1 MPSSRVFQ
9 THSHTLT
16 HTHTHSHT
24 LTHTHTLTG
33 PSPPCSSIAPI
44 GEIDWK
50 VVVIPSDN
58 PKADAINGTA
68 DAEEA
73 YPGEVAEILEWLKFY
88 KTVKNVNGTLEPSG
102 DPPMEFGYDEAC
114 VDGEILSTV
123 LGSRASLYQ
132 ALLSGERENTEG
144 MALE

>member
-1 MPSSRVFQ
+1 M
-9 THSHTLT
+9 
-16 HTHTHSHT
+16 
-24 LTHTHTLTG
+24 
-33 PSPPCSSIAPI
+33 
-44 GEIDWK
+44 
-50 VVVIPSDN
+50 IPSDN

-88 KTVKNVNGTLEPSG
+88 KTVKNVNGTLVPSG